1 MESKEVTIE
10 LNVDMENVNVSMSE
24 MVKVLRGLVTSLD
37 VLNESVARIDSTL
50 AEIRNLQN
58 LMRDKQHRRD

>member
-10 LNVDMENVNVSMSE
+10 LNVDMENVNASMSE